1 MQRIC
6 SRVRQ
11 LISLAL
17 VASLVA
23 GCASSGGLKP
33 EAGGTDANRLEAG
46 KSLAG
51 VGVSG
56 GAWPTLDW
64 WKRFNDPQLD
74 RLLDEA
80 LAGSPTLRVADARVR
95 RAVAAA
101 GVVNAA
107 RLPQV
112 TGTADVTRERFP
124 ERGLVPPPFGGTWV
138 TQGELIANLNFDL
151 DLWGRNR
158 SAFESAF
165 SEARAS
171 GVDEYAARLFLS
183 TSVVRA
189 YIQLQRAYDQLD
201 IAQALLAERE
211 RIRSLTQQRVASG
224 MDSRVELRQAESA
237 LPDARQRIAQ
247 LNETIQLTRNQLAAL
262 LGQGPDRGLA
272 IERPR
277 MQSTG
282 ALALPSLL
290 PADLIG
296 RRPDVV
302 AQRWHVEAASKGIAA
317 ARAEF
322 YPDVNLAAFI
332 GLQSIGLGHLFG
344 ASSAAVGVTPALRLP
359 IFDGGR
365 LRANLAG
372 KNADYDIAVE
382 QYNQSLVDAL
392 RDVVDQLASF
402 RSVDVQRKEAQAG
415 LATAQEAYDLA
426 LLRYKEG
433 LGNYLQV
440 LNVES
445 QVLAQKSLQA
455 DLTARELDITVN
467 LSRALGGGY
476 EDTQQA
482 PPVSAAGVRLGARSD
497 TRNSR

>member
-1 MQRIC
+1 
-6 SRVRQ
+6 
-11 LISLAL
+11 
-17 VASLVA
+17 
-23 GCASSGGLKP
+23 
-33 EAGGTDANRLEAG
+33 
-46 KSLAG
+46 
-51 VGVSG
+51 
-56 GAWPTLDW
+56 
-64 WKRFNDPQLD
+64 
-74 RLLDEA
+74 
-80 LAGSPTLRVADARVR
+80 
-95 RAVAAA
+95 
-101 GVVNAA
+101 
-107 RLPQV
+107 QV
-112 TGTADVTRERFP
+112 TGTADVTRQRFP
-124 ERGLVPPPFGGTWV
+124 ELSLVPPPFGGTWV

-158 SAFESAF
+158 SAFESAL

-171 GVDEYAARLFLS
+171 SVDAYAARLFLS
-183 TSVVRA
+183 SSVVRA
-189 YIQLQRAYDQLD
+189 YVQLQRAYDQLD

-211 RIRSLTQQRVASG
+211 RILSLTQQRVASG
-224 MDSRVELRQAESA
+224 MDSKVELRQAESA

-277 MQSTG
+277 MQSAG
-282 ALALPSLL
+282 ALALPTLL

-302 AQRWHVEAASKGIAA
+302 ARRWHVEAASKGIAA

-332 GLQSIGLGHLFG
+332 GLQSIGLGHLFQAG
-344 ASSAAVGVTPALRLP
+344 STAVGVTPALRLP

-382 QYNQSLVDAL
+382 QYNQGLVDAL

-402 RSVDVQRKEAQAG
+402 RSVDTQRKESQVG

-426 LLRYKEG
+426 LVRYREG

-440 LNVES
+440 LNAES
-445 QVLAQKSLQA
+445 QVLAQKSLYA
-455 DLTARELDITVN
+455 DLTARELDVTVN

-476 EDTQQA
+476 EDTQHA
-482 PPVSAAGVRLGARSD
+482 PAVRAAAVQSGARSE